1 MAVKTTIQQ
10 VKANQFILFSLL
22 ICCSFLFGCTSV
34 NPKRL
39 NQPKATLPNI
49 VLFYADDLG
58 WMDLGIQGSKYYETP
73 NIDRIAK
80 EGMRFTNAYA
90 NAANCAPSRACLMTG
105 LYPPQHGIYTV
116 GNATRG
122 KAENRKLIPVENNRV
137 LDSAL
142 LTLPEFLQNQGYRT
156 AIAGKWHLSK
166 NPLDYGF
173 NANFGGF
180 QAGHPKSYFSPYKN
194 PNLTDGPGG
203 EHLPDR
209 LATDISNWITQQKNQ
224 PFFAYFPFYS
234 VHTPIQA
241 RADLIEKYQNK
252 PSEKYHNK
260 PEYAAMIEAMDLAI
274 GKVLKTIDDLKLAEN
289 TIIIFTADN
298 GAHGGQTLS
307 RPLRGAKGMYY
318 EGGIREP
325 LFIKWPNKIKANSQ
339 NDTPVIGSDLFP
351 TIADILGDDS
361 IQSKVDGASLLPL
374 LKEEAITERALYWH
388 FPAYL
393 EMYKKDRAFED
404 SHDKPFFRTTP
415 VSVIREGD
423 WKLLEYFE
431 NGEVEL
437 YNLATD
443 IGEVHNIARTNIAKS
458 KELHQKLKDWQKETN
473 AFVPTEFNS
482 SYIPQK

>member
-1 MAVKTTIQQ
+1 MAIKTLFQQ
-10 VKANQFILFSLL
+10 TKSRHFIVFNL
-22 ICCSFLFGCTSV
+22 IIIGTFLFQCTSV
-34 NPKRL
+34 TQKITK
-39 NQPKATLPNI
+39 QADIAKPNI

-105 LYPPQHGIYTV
+105 LYPPRHGIYTV
-116 GNATRG
+116 GNAARG
-122 KAENRKLIPVENNRV
+122 KAENRQLIPVTNKTV
-137 LDSAL
+137 LDSNL
-142 LTLPEFLQNQGYRT
+142 LTLPAFLQNKGYQT

-166 NPLDYGF
+166 DPTKYGF
-173 NANFGGF
+173 DANFGGF

-194 PNLTDGPGG
+194 PNLTDGPEG

-209 LATDISNWITQQKNQ
+209 LATEISTWIKQQRDQ

-241 RADLIEKYQNK
+241 RQDLIEKYQDK
-252 PSEKYHNK
+252 PVEQYHNK

-274 GKVLKTIDDLKLAEN
+274 GKTLQTIDDLQLADN

-325 LFIKWPNKIKANSQ
+325 LMIKWTEKVAPNSLNE
-339 NDTPVIGSDLFP
+339 TPVIGNDLFP
-351 TIADILGDDS
+351 TIADILKDRPVQKQLDGVS
-361 IQSKVDGASLLPL
+361 ILPL
-374 LKEEAITERALYWH
+374 LQGENISDRALYWH

-404 SHDKPFFRTTP
+404 SQGKPHFRTTP
-415 VSVIREGD
+415 VSVIRDGD

-431 NGEVEL
+431 SRELEL

-443 IGEVHNIARTNIAKS
+443 IGERHNLAISNPS
-458 KELHQKLKDWQKETN
+458 KANELHQKLKAWQDQTN
-473 AFVPTEFNS
+473 AF
-482 SYIPQK
+482 IPKK

>member
-1 MAVKTTIQQ
+1 MTIKTLFQQ
-10 VKANQFILFSLL
+10 TKSRQFIVFSL
-22 ICCSFLFGCTSV
+22 IISCSFLFQCTSITQ
-34 NPKRL
+34 KIT
-39 NQPKATLPNI
+39 KDADMAKPNI

-58 WMDLGIQGSKYYETP
+58 CMDVGIQGSKYYETP

-105 LYPPQHGIYTV
+105 LYPPRHGIYTV
-116 GNATRG
+116 GNAARG
-122 KAENRKLIPVENNRV
+122 KAENRQLVPVTNKTI
-137 LDSAL
+137 LDSNL
-142 LTLPEFLQNQGYRT
+142 LTLPAFLQNKGYQT

-166 NPLDYGF
+166 DPTKYGF

-194 PNLTDGPGG
+194 PNLTDGPEG

-209 LATDISNWITQQKNQ
+209 LATEMSNWIKQQKNE

-252 PSEKYHNK
+252 PPEKYHNK

-274 GKVLKTIDDLKLAEN
+274 GKILQTIEDLQLADN

-325 LFIKWPNKIKANSQ
+325 LMIKWPKNIEPNSL
-339 NDTPVIGSDLFP
+339 NETPVIGNDLFP
-351 TIADILGDDS
+351 TIADILKDKPVQEQLDGVS
-361 IQSKVDGASLLPL
+361 ILPL
-374 LKEEAITERALYWH
+374 LQRKPIADRALYWH

-404 SHDKPFFRTTP
+404 SQGKPYFRTTP
-415 VSVIREGD
+415 VSVIRDGD

-431 NGEVEL
+431 SGELEL

-443 IGEVHNIARTNIAKS
+443 IGERMNLVQRNPTKAR
-458 KELHQKLKDWQKETN
+458 ELHQKLKVWQGQTN
-473 AFVPTEFNS
+473 AF
-482 SYIPQK
+482 IPKK

>member
-1 MAVKTTIQQ
+1 MSINYQPLLL
-10 VKANQFILFSLL
+10 KANYFLL
-22 ICCSFLFGCTSV
+22 IICLIFSCST
-34 NPKRL
+34 
-39 NQPKATLPNI
+39 NQKKEQSTALKPNI
-49 VLFYADDLG
+49 VFFYADDLG
-58 WMDLGIQGSKYYETP
+58 WMDIAVQGSKYYETP
-73 NIDRIAK
+73 NIDRIAL

-105 LYPPQHGIYTV
+105 LYPSRHGIYTV
-116 GNATRG
+116 GNPARG
-122 KAENRKLIPVENNRV
+122 KAKNRKIIPIENKRV
-137 LDSAL
+137 LDTTL
-142 LTLPEFLQNQGYRT
+142 LTLPAFLKTKGYQT

-166 NPLDYGF
+166 DPTDYGF
-173 NANFGGF
+173 DANFGGF

-194 PNLTDGPGG
+194 PNLSDGPVG

-209 LATDISNWITQQKNQ
+209 LANEMVNWIKKQQDQ

-241 RADLIEKYQNK
+241 RPDLIEKYQFK
-252 PSEKYHNK
+252 SPEQYHNK

-274 GKVLKTIDDLKLAEN
+274 GKVLNTIDSLQLSDN
-289 TIIIFTADN
+289 TLIIFTADN

-325 LFIKWPNKIKANSQ
+325 LFIKWAGTIQPNTVNH
-339 NDTPVIGSDLFP
+339 TPVIGNDLFP
-351 TIADILGDDS
+351 TFADILEDKTV
-361 IQSKVDGASLLPL
+361 QKQLDGVSLLSL
-374 LKEEAITERALYWH
+374 LQKKSIANRALFWH

-404 SHDKPFFRTTP
+404 SQGKPWFRTTP

-431 NGEVEL
+431 NGELEL
-437 YNLATD
+437 YNLKAD
-443 IGEVHNIARTNIAKS
+443 IGEQQNLAKTNPQKRN
-458 KELHQKLKDWQKETN
+458 ELHQKLKAWRKQTN
-473 AFVPTEFNS
+473 TPVPMEINPA
-482 SYIPQK
+482 YEQEN

>member
-1 MAVKTTIQQ
+1 MTIKTLFQQ
-10 VKANQFILFSLL
+10 TKSRQFIVFSL
-22 ICCSFLFGCTSV
+22 IISCSFLFQCTSITQ
-34 NPKRL
+34 KIT
-39 NQPKATLPNI
+39 KDADMAKPNI

-58 WMDLGIQGSKYYETP
+58 WMDVGIQGSKYYETP

-105 LYPPQHGIYTV
+105 LYPPRHGIYTV
-116 GNATRG
+116 GNAARG
-122 KAENRKLIPVENNRV
+122 KAENRQLVPVTNKTI
-137 LDSAL
+137 LDSNL
-142 LTLPEFLQNQGYRT
+142 LTLPAFLQNKGYQT

-166 NPLDYGF
+166 DPTKYGF
-173 NANFGGF
+173 DANFGGF

-194 PNLTDGPGG
+194 PNLADGPEG
-203 EHLPDR
+203 EHLPAR
-209 LATDISNWITQQKNQ
+209 LATEMSNWIKRQKNE

-252 PSEKYHNK
+252 PPEKYHNK

-274 GKVLKTIDDLKLAEN
+274 GKILQTIEDLRLADN

-325 LFIKWPNKIKANSQ
+325 LMIKWTGKIKPNSV
-339 NDTPVIGSDLFP
+339 NETPVIGNDLFP
-351 TIADILGDDS
+351 TIADILKDKPVQEQLDGVS
-361 IQSKVDGASLLPL
+361 ILPL
-374 LKEEAITERALYWH
+374 LQRKPIADRALYWH

-404 SHDKPFFRTTP
+404 SQGKPYFRTTP
-415 VSVIREGD
+415 VSVIRDGD

-431 NGEVEL
+431 SGELEL

-443 IGEVHNIARTNIAKS
+443 IGERMNLVQRNPTKAR
-458 KELHQKLKDWQKETN
+458 ELHQKLKVWQGQTN
-473 AFVPTEFNS
+473 AF
-482 SYIPQK
+482 IPKK

>member
-22 ICCSFLFGCTSV
+22 VSCSFLVHCTST
-34 NPKRL
+34 NTKRL
-39 NQPKATLPNI
+39 NQTKNTPNI

-105 LYPPQHGIYTV
+105 LYPPRHGIYTV
-116 GNATRG
+116 GNAARG
-122 KAENRKLIPVENNRV
+122 KTKNRKIIPVDNIKV
-137 LDSAL
+137 LDSTL

-166 NPLDYGF
+166 NPMDYGF
-173 NANFGGF
+173 DTNFGGF
-180 QAGHPKSYFSPYKN
+180 QAGHPTSYFSPYKN
-194 PNLTDGPGG
+194 PNLTDGPEE

-209 LATDISNWITQQKNQ
+209 LATEMSNWITQQKNQ

-241 RADLIEKYQNK
+241 RKDLIEKYQNK
-252 PSEKYHNK
+252 PPEKHHNK

-274 GKVLKTIDDLKLAEN
+274 GKILKTIDGLNLAEN

-351 TIADILGDDS
+351 TIADILGDNT
-361 IQSKVDGASLLPL
+361 IQSQVDGVSLLPL
-374 LKEEAITERALYWH
+374 LKAEAITDRALFWH

-431 NGEVEL
+431 SGALEL

-443 IGEVHNIARTNIAKS
+443 IGETHNLVIINPS
-458 KELHQKLKDWQKETN
+458 KTTELHQKLKAWQKETN
-473 AFVPTEFNS
+473 AFVPAKLNAE
-482 SYIPQK
+482 YVPQQ